1 MDSGR
6 AFRDFEPGRRC
17 RVNEMVLAVC
27 AGTGTCGSRPALR
40 QRQGL
45 GAGRERAPRGGG
57 SSCARGAHRHKTGV
71 LDLLPGDRTGGEP
84 RLQVV
89 LGERAIRRNACVPP
103 RNGTCCAA
111 PLQRQDAAPA
121 VGGLGAARLRCSSR
135 HSDGDHV
142 EAYATTTALQNQQ
155 PGPEPDCVSLDR
167 CSTLRYCMRQQSRAR
182 VSAARMPGAAPQAA
196 RAGRRA
202 FQLTGAQP
210 HRVPHDV
217 PRDGA
222 DELIRDG
229 SRPHRCRCLMRL
241 LGGAACAS
249 SS

>member
-1 MDSGR
+1 MGSGR
-6 AFRDFEPGRRC
+6 AFRDFGPGRRC

-27 AGTGTCGSRPALR
+27 AGTGPCGSRPALR

-57 SSCARGAHRHKTGV
+57 SSGARGAHRHKTGV

-121 VGGLGAARLRCSSR
+121 FGGLGAARLRCSSR

-142 EAYATTTALQNQQ
+142 EAYATTTALQNLQ

-167 CSTLRYCMRQQSRAR
+167 CSTLRYCMRQQSGAP
-182 VSAARMPGAAPQAA
+182 VSALRECLEPRRGRPGQGGGHSSSPV
-196 RAGRRA
+196 
-202 FQLTGAQP
+202 LNHT
-210 HRVPHDV
+210 
-217 PRDGA
+217 
-222 DELIRDG
+222 G
-229 SRPHRCRCLMRL
+229 SRMTSPEM
-241 LGGAACAS
+241 GQTNSFGMAPAPIATAA
-249 SS
+249 